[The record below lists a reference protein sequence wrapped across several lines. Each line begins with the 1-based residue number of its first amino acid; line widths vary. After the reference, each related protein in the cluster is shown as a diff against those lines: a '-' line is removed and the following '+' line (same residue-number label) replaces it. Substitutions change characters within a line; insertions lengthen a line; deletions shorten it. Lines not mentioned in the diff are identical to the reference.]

1 MSLAP
6 TLLSIENLFE
16 KLKRE
21 AYRACHAKRD
31 FDKADHFYNFC
42 ITANAMR
49 DYFFV
54 RMGMGDKKDKR
65 RTLYI
70 EKWKRNPFIAAAYDI
85 ANTAKHF
92 NLTKPAETKEVKQGH
107 NLFIDIVLYGEEI
120 REEPT
125 VGPDLFMTLEDGTK
139 LELWRFTDA
148 ILDYW
153 CGFLLNV
160 GIKVDRHSLPY
171 NFTPIPIPKS

>member
-6 TLLSIENLFE
+6 TLHSIENLFE

-21 AYRACHAKRD
+21 AYRAYHAEKD

-49 DYFFV
+49 DYFFE

-65 RTLYI
+65 RTLYT
-70 EKWKRNPFIAAAYDI
+70 EEWKRNPFIAAAYDI

-92 NLTKPAETKEVKQGH
+92 NLTKPTETKEVKQGR
-107 NLFIDIVLYGEEI
+107 NLFMAIVLYGEEV
-120 REEPT
+120 RVEPM
-125 VGPDLFMTLEDGTK
+125 VWPDLFITLEDGTE
-139 LELWRFTDA
+139 LELWQFTDA

-153 CGFLLNV
+153 CGFLLNA
-160 GIKVDRHSLPY
+160 GINVDRYSLSYDFP
-171 NFTPIPIPKS
+171 PIPIPKS